1 MKGFTH
7 TELLHLADMEEVW
20 TSNRAGLSPRRSR
33 SLRSQQHQA
42 ELSPDRSFCS
52 GRRLKA
58 PGGLSL
64 GQTRQGPPGLLS
76 RSSGHRQSST
86 CEEEQQ
92 EILQPFLCCFHPFL
106 SSTGGIVAC
115 ISEAS
120 HDVQRFP
127 SSHILSFILLRH
139 SFLRLLLP
147 PVAAGRKSG
156 CLFFSALFPSSFPPP
171 SSLVLVLVF
180 QLGALLWDWQI
191 YG

>member
-1 MKGFTH
+1 MNGFTH
-7 TELLHLADMEEVW
+7 TELLHLADREEVW
-20 TSNRAGLSPRRSR
+20 TSNRTGLSPRRSR

-42 ELSPDRSFCS
+42 E
-52 GRRLKA
+52 RRLKA

-120 HDVQRFP
+120 RDVQRFP

-147 PVAAGRKSG
+147 PVAAGGKSG

-180 QLGALLWDWQI
+180 RFPTWSSALGLADLRLIPQV
-191 YG
+191 